1 MRKYSLPLR
10 VAALLCALCLL
21 LTGCGSVAAP
31 DNSGDTSTPAPTAET
46 TAEETKLTIEDLE
59 LTDVEKLAAQLAAE
73 YLGTDAV
80 LTNAVDYSID
90 DFEGAPCHALLLR
103 NADDRFLAYS
113 YDTEAV
119 YSLRSEEAIHYKEN
133 CDLSTEEGRC
143 AYLLLSFAA
152 HTENDRSGFFL

>member
-21 LTGCGSVAAP
+21 LAGCGSVAAP
-31 DNSGDTSTPAPTAET
+31 DNSGDTSTPAPTAEP

-90 DFEGAPCHALLLR
+90 DFNGTPCHVLLLR

-119 YSLRSEEAIHYKEN
+119 YRPSSDEVWNGIN
-133 CDLSTEEGRC
+133 DWSTEEGRC
-143 AYLLLSFAA
+143 L
-152 HTENDRSGFFL
+152 